1 MRGLTLLLLVLL
13 AATAQ
18 SQRGLAFIRLS
29 TDDRIGL
36 ASNVVTS
43 LYQDEK
49 GFIWTG
55 TANGLQ
61 RFDGSKFIHFNTA
74 KEGSDPLPDA
84 PTEQIV
90 PAGNASLILYTPN
103 LREFGVF
110 HTRQLTYKKI
120 ALKNKRP
127 IAARDEF
134 RLYRIA
140 GGKVLLSIMGHE
152 LLQYDAASNTF
163 VPYKEIAIPAGWRIG
178 LNAVFEDPVKN
189 QLWAGCD
196 SGIVIYDRPSGQT
209 WTRYHN
215 PRNLPI
221 LANAKIQNNITELYI
236 DTKRRLWVFAWPSW
250 AGGGQ
255 QFKFCLD
262 STGRFL
268 DRDTI
273 GLNYPKQGYSEY
285 RHFYETKDGTLWVY
299 GLNAL
304 ISYDQ
309 ASGSFYHNRA
319 EEGFTSLSVDYK
331 TVNQIIQDRDGSLW
345 IATDK
350 GLYFAAYGSTE
361 QSTNN
366 LIFSSSKEQ
375 VSITDILQMPNG
387 DYWFACWGAGIKVIR
402 SDFSVAKSE
411 VFQQRPPASLPAD
424 AWNATHLLW
433 SLCRQSSTGKIWMG
447 SNGGYLTIFDP
458 VTKKTEYSRPPIFNG
473 STIRFIAEDTTG
485 NIWMGTQSG
494 RVVKWKA
501 GTFTLVQ
508 DLGTIV
514 YKIFPDK
521 AGWIWVATHEKGLY
535 ALHPETGNILQ
546 HYTANRQQN
555 GLLYNSGTDIEQLD
569 DSTIVF
575 GAGAINLINKK
586 RRTVRIL
593 DTEDG
598 LPSNTVMRLRMDNN
612 GHLWVITANGLCR
625 YNPINNRI
633 TPYGRRDG
641 IVLAEQTN
649 ATDFRAADGSLLFAG
664 SNSLI
669 MFNPNTY
676 LNFQPPPDVTITD
689 FRLFNQYLPAD
700 SLLGLPQVKLQTDQ
714 NSFSIYFSSI
724 SFVQRDKMTYYYK
737 MEGVD
742 KEWIQSDVS
751 KLVSYSLLPPGRY
764 TFKVYC
770 ETIEGI
776 RTRGITQMSFTIL
789 PPFWRTKWFI
799 SSLLFLLAL
808 AVYGI
813 HNMRVNRLLAVEKLR
828 NRVARDLHDDMGSTL
843 STINILSSMAKT
855 KMSTDAVKTTEYLS
869 KISDNSQRMMEAMDD
884 IVWSIKPSN
893 DSMQRVTARMREFA
907 TNVLEAKDIELHFS
921 VGEEVYEVKLNM
933 EARRDFFLVFKEA
946 VNNAAKYSKADKV
959 TVCVELNKRTLVL
972 TVQDNGR
979 GFDVAKADNGNG
991 LGNMQKRADAMNGKV
1006 RIVSQEGNGTKVM
1019 VLVPVKNQVNR

>member
-36 ASNVVTS
+36 ASNVVTA

-61 RFDGSKFIHFNTA
+61 RFDGGKFIQFNTA

-90 PAGNASLILYTPN
+90 PAGPSSLILFTPH
-103 LREFGVF
+103 LREFGLF
-110 HTRQLTYKKI
+110 HTRQLTYKRI

-127 IAARDEF
+127 IGARDEF

-152 LLQYDAASNTF
+152 LLQYDSASNAF
-163 VPYKEIAIPAGWRIG
+163 VPYTEVAVPAGWRIG
-178 LNAVFEDPVKN
+178 LGAVFEDKLKN
-189 QLWAGCD
+189 QLWLGCD
-196 SGIVIYDRPSGQT
+196 SGLVVYDRASKQT
-209 WTRYHN
+209 WTKHNN
-215 PRNLPI
+215 PRKLPI
-221 LANAKIQNNITELYI
+221 FANTKIQNNITELYI
-236 DTKRRLWVFAWPSW
+236 DAKRRLWIFSWPSW
-250 AGGGQ
+250 GTGGQ
-255 QFKFCLD
+255 YKFCLD

-268 DRDTI
+268 DRDTV
-273 GLNYPKQGYSEY
+273 GLNYPGPGYSEY

-299 GLNAL
+299 GLNTF
-304 ISYDQ
+304 ISYDD
-309 ASGSFYHNRA
+309 ASGSFYHNKA

-331 TVNQIIQDRDGSLW
+331 LINQIIQDRDGSLW

-387 DYWFACWGAGIKVIR
+387 DYWFACWGAGVKIIR
-402 SDFSVAKSE
+402 PDFSVTKSE
-411 VFQQRPPASLPAD
+411 VFVQKPPPALPPD
-424 AWNATHLLW
+424 AWNVARHLW
-433 SLCRQSSTGKIWMG
+433 TLCRQSSTGKVWMG
-447 SNGGYLTIFDP
+447 SNGGYLSIYDP
-458 VTKKTEYSRPPIFNG
+458 ATKQTEYTRPPILNNH
-473 STIRFIAEDTTG
+473 TIRFIGEDTKG
-485 NIWMGTQSG
+485 RMWLGTYGG
-494 RVVKWKA
+494 RVVKWENGA
-501 GTFTLVQ
+501 FTLVH
-508 DLGTIV
+508 DLGTVV

-521 AGWIWVATHEKGLY
+521 DGWIWVATHEKGLY
-535 ALHPETGNILQ
+535 ALDGETGRILQ
-546 HYTANRQQN
+546 HYTANGKAN
-555 GLLYNSGTDIEQLD
+555 SLMFNSGTDIEQLD
-569 DSTIVF
+569 DSTMVF
-575 GAGAINLINKK
+575 GAGGINLINK
-586 RRTVRIL
+586 RRKTVRRL
-593 DTEDG
+593 TTEEG

-612 GHLWVITANGLCR
+612 GHLWVVTANGLCR

-649 ATDFRAADGSLLFAG
+649 ATDYRAADGSLLFAG
-664 SNSLI
+664 ENSLV
-669 MFNPNTY
+669 MFDPNTY
-676 LNFQPPPDVTITD
+676 LNFQPPPDVSITD

-700 SLLGLPQVKLQTDQ
+700 SLLNLPQVKLQSDQ

-737 MEGVD
+737 MEGID

-776 RTRGITQMSFTIL
+776 RTKGVTQIKFTIL

-799 SSLLFLLAL
+799 SSMLFLIAL
-808 AVYGI
+808 AIYGI

-893 DSMQRVTARMREFA
+893 DSMQRITARMREFA
-907 TNVLEAKDIELHFS
+907 TNVLEAKDIELQFS
-921 VGEEVYEVKLNM
+921 VSEEVHDVKLNM
-933 EARRDFFLVFKEA
+933 EARRDLFLVFKEA
-946 VNNAAKYSKADKV
+946 VNNAAKYSKADQV
-959 TVCVELNKRTLVL
+959 SVCVELHKRALVL

-979 GFDVAKADNGNG
+979 GFDVASADGGNG
-991 LGNMQKRADAMNGKV
+991 LGNMQKRADAMNGRV
-1006 RIVSQEGNGTKVM
+1006 RIVSQPGEGTKVT
-1019 VLVPVKNQVNR
+1019 VLVPVKH